1 MRKKFRDHAIASL
14 GLDGAMHWRSSLV
27 LVVGSAAALQFPVTA
42 AVSRRGVVQGIALA
56 AALPRLA
63 ASADDDAALAPLP
76 PQPPPMEAS
85 DISYEALKV
94 RLIECKDPELCT
106 VERVAFL
113 SANGEEAD
121 VVLKSGERLPIIG
134 IPQENPS
141 NDSSPAKLIAKLRD
155 SKVPFSFPF
164 TDALKKR

>member
-1 MRKKFRDHAIASL
+1 MLRSFSL
-14 GLDGAMHWRSSLV
+14 A
-27 LVVGSAAALQFPVTA
+27 LVVGSVQGVVMTRLGSSAFVA
-42 AVSRRGVVQGIALA
+42 RRGVAQGIALA
-56 AALPRLA
+56 AALPWLA

-76 PQPPPMEAS
+76 PPPPPMKAS